1 MLIIKHWDRT
11 ESLSRPGER
20 KLAGA
25 ANGQSTGV
33 SSIPGRVRIMPTR
46 SLSRTSATGSRGSLF
61 FHRSALSFLCAAV
74 LLLSW
79 FLSDD
84 QAWAEIRIVTASGE
98 YRMGDRDTRE
108 DAIKLATEAAKR
120 NALEQVATYLESVTV
135 VRDLDV
141 TQDEI
146 RTYTAGV
153 VLVLDQ
159 QVRTGLDGEAVVI
172 RVDLTAQVDSEEV
185 VQALAAL
192 RKNEDARQELVAL
205 KAEVDQL
212 HQELDAATQAL
223 TEATSPEQVRE
234 ISQQRQELLNKV
246 QSNALVSQAW
256 TDWVIVSPF
265 LALYP
270 WAYAA
275 QIQALV
281 AQAEQLN
288 PSNPHVRVVQQMI
301 VARVPQ
307 VPPQPPAPPAPSPMT
322 PAMPTYQ
329 LVPQQP
335 GPISSPPTLNQL
347 SQPPTQ
353 HPMTGPPPGDQR
365 TVTSQPVPPLASRR
379 LSTITQLNPFLLTP
393 PGSNPGP
400 VPPTLRQTQ
409 PAPSALQTPSRNLPR
424 MLRQTPATVPTS
436 PPTVSGTLPATKSLP
451 SPHVAAPPQ
460 GRRLPPGLDRLLAPP
475 GAGQRLPRGV
485 PRAGAPAPGRGWGG
499 GKGGHG
505 GRGAK

>member
-1 MLIIKHWDRT
+1 
-11 ESLSRPGER
+11 
-20 KLAGA
+20 
-25 ANGQSTGV
+25 
-33 SSIPGRVRIMPTR
+33 MPTR

-61 FHRSALSFLCAAV
+61 IRRSALSLLCAAV
-74 LLLSW
+74 LLLPW

-84 QAWAEIRIVTASGE
+84 QARAEIRIVTASGE

-159 QVRTGLDGEAVVI
+159 RVTTDLDGETVVI

-185 VQALAAL
+185 VQAITAL

-212 HQELDAATQAL
+212 HQELDAATRAL
-223 TEATSPEQVRE
+223 AEATSPEQVRE

-246 QSNALVSQAW
+246 QSHALVSQAW
-256 TDWVIVSPF
+256 TDWVIISPF
-265 LALYP
+265 LGFYP
-270 WAYAA
+270 WENAA
-275 QIQALV
+275 PIHALV
-281 AQAEQLN
+281 AQAWQLN
-288 PSNPHVRVVQQMI
+288 PLNPHVHVVQQMI
-301 VARVPQ
+301 TARVPPA
-307 VPPQPPAPPAPSPMT
+307 PPQPPAPPTPSQT
-322 PAMPTYQ
+322 PPALPTHQ
-329 LVPQQP
+329 IVPQQP
-335 GPISSPPTLNQL
+335 APISSPPTLNQL
-347 SQPPTQ
+347 QQVLTRQPAPSS
-353 HPMTGPPPGDQR
+353 PPPDQQIVTPPR
-365 TVTSQPVPPLASRR
+365 TPSRAPRR
-379 LSTITQLNPFLLTP
+379 LSTITQLNPFLLAP
-393 PGSNPGP
+393 PGSIPGP

-409 PAPSALQTPSRNLPR
+409 PTPSSPRMPSRNLSR
-424 MLRQTPATVPTS
+424 MFQQTPAPMPAAPPS
-436 PPTVSGTLPATKSLP
+436 PPTVSGTLPAAKAIP
-451 SPHVAAPPQ
+451 HPHVATPRQ
-460 GRRLPPGLDRLLAPP
+460 GRRLPSGLDRLLAPP
-475 GAGQRLPRGV
+475 GARQRLLHGA
-485 PRAGAPAPGRGWGG
+485 PRAGAPSPGRGLGG

>member
-1 MLIIKHWDRT
+1 MPT
-11 ESLSRPGER
+11 LSR
-20 KLAGA
+20 
-25 ANGQSTGV
+25 
-33 SSIPGRVRIMPTR
+33 
-46 SLSRTSATGSRGSLF
+46 SRTSATGSRHFLYV
-61 FHRSALSFLCAAV
+61 HRSALSLLCAPV

-79 FLSDD
+79 FLADD

-98 YRMGDRDTRE
+98 YRMGDHDTRE

-120 NALEQVATYLESVTV
+120 NALEQVATYLENVTV

-159 QVRTGLDGEAVVI
+159 QVTTSLDGEAVVI
-172 RVDLTAQVDSEEV
+172 RVDLRAQVDSEEV

-205 KAEVDQL
+205 KAELDQL
-212 HQELDAATQAL
+212 HQELDAANQAL
-223 TEATSPEQVRE
+223 TEATSSEQLRE
-234 ISQQRQELLNKV
+234 ISRQRQDILNKV
-246 QSNALVSQAW
+246 QSNALVAQAW
-256 TDWVIVSPF
+256 TDWVLVAPF
-265 LALYP
+265 LGFSP

-281 AQAEQLN
+281 AQAEHLN
-288 PSNPHVRVVQQMI
+288 PSNPHVRVVQQVI
-301 VARVPQ
+301 TAQVPPT
-307 VPPQPPAPPAPSPMT
+307 PPQPPAPPAPSHTT

-329 LVPQQP
+329 HVPQQP
-335 GPISSPPTLNQL
+335 GPIPSPPTLNQL
-347 SQPPTQ
+347 SQAPTKQPGPSSPPADQQLTMPQ
-353 HPMTGPPPGDQR
+353 PTSSHP
-365 TVTSQPVPPLASRR
+365 SRR
-379 LSTITQLNPFLLTP
+379 LSTIMQLNPFLLTP
-393 PGSNPGP
+393 PGSIPGP

-409 PAPSALQTPSRNLPR
+409 PVPSAPQTPSRNLPR

-436 PPTVSGTLPATKSLP
+436 PPTVSGTLPAAKSLP
-451 SPHVAAPPQ
+451 SPHVAAPLQ

-475 GAGQRLPRGV
+475 RAGQPLPH
-485 PRAGAPAPGRGWGG
+485 GAPRTGAPSPGPGWGG